1 MSDILLTRKR
11 GTELLLKPLSI
22 HFLFTYCL
30 IEFIR
35 HLIAYLLPPC
45 LWSFYA
51 AAKKSPGEERAH
63 HMNARA
69 IAVAT
74 AAMPGTLGIVAA
86 TRAHTAAPLASGNAL
101 FTVSGCAAVQGR

>member
-1 MSDILLTRKR
+1 MSL
-11 GTELLLKPLSI
+11 PI

-35 HLIAYLLPPC
+35 HLIAYSLPPC

-63 HMNARA
+63 CMDARA

-74 AAMPGTLGIVAA
+74 TVMPGTLGIMAVMRAA
-86 TRAHTAAPLASGNAL
+86 TAVPLASGNAL
-101 FTVSGCAAVQGR
+101 SEVRQCAAVRYR

>member
-1 MSDILLTRKR
+1 MSL
-11 GTELLLKPLSI
+11 PI

-35 HLIAYLLPPC
+35 HLIAYSLPPC

-63 HMNARA
+63 HMDARA

-74 AAMPGTLGIVAA
+74 AAMPGTLGIMAVI
-86 TRAHTAAPLASGNAL
+86 RAPTAAPLASGNAL
-101 FTVSGCAAVQGR
+101 FAVSGCAPVRGR